1 MPLDNRFFV
10 KPSELTLKLAP
21 AAGSRALAFR
31 NTTEPFERWRTAC
44 KSKLAELLAVG
55 TPKPG
60 KVRELRS
67 TAHEGVRAK
76 LLTMQIDSGLSV
88 PAYLLEPEKNAS
100 PGMVVMAIH
109 GHGTAEG
116 SLSGHDYHHDFPLE
130 LARAGHVVLCPE
142 LLGFGSLRDLAAGR
156 EGHRLDYWMWGKH
169 MAYSLVTD
177 AFQRG
182 RTLIG
187 MTVEDLLRWE
197 DWLADS
203 CGAKRIVAAGISYG
217 GDLAL
222 TYPVFSTRVTAIF
235 ASGTLGSFEPIFAH
249 CYNAP
254 AHCIPGILT
263 WMDRSDIAGLNAP
276 RPITIHYGELDKPSK
291 ENFSASYNE
300 TVADS
305 IKELTAI
312 YAKASAADRVKLVV
326 SPGQGHAMDIPALK
340 EFVALHGRA

>member
-1 MPLDNRFFV
+1 MPLDDSFFA
-10 KPSELTLKLAP
+10 KPSELALKFVP
-21 AAGSRALAFR
+21 AAGSRALSFR
-31 NTTEPFERWRTAC
+31 NTAEPFERWRTAC
-44 KSKLAELLAVG
+44 RNKLAELLALSALR
-55 TPKPG
+55 PG

-67 TAHEGVRAK
+67 TTHEGVRVR
-76 LLTMQIDSGLSV
+76 LLAMQVADGLSV
-88 PAYLLEPEKNAS
+88 PAYLLEPPTDAT
-100 PGMVVMAIH
+100 PGTVVMAIH

-116 SLSGHDYHHDFPLE
+116 SLAGHDYHRDFPLE
-130 LARAGHVVLCPE
+130 LAKAGHVVLCPE

-156 EGHRLDYWMWGKH
+156 EGHRLDYWTGVWP

-177 AFQRG
+177 VFQRG

-187 MTVEDLLRWE
+187 MTVQQLLRWE
-197 DWLADS
+197 DWLAGPRS
-203 CGAKRIVAAGISYG
+203 AKSIVAVGISYG

-222 TYPVFSTRVTAIF
+222 TYPVFSTRVAAIF
-235 ASGTLGSFEPIFAH
+235 ASGTLGSFEPVFAR

-254 AHCIPGILT
+254 AHCIPGIVA

-276 RPITIHYGELDKPSK
+276 RPITIHYGELDRPSK

-305 IKELTAI
+305 ILELTAI
-312 YAKASAADRVKLVV
+312 YAAADAADRVKLVV
-326 SPGQGHAMDIPALK
+326 SPGQGHVMDIPALT